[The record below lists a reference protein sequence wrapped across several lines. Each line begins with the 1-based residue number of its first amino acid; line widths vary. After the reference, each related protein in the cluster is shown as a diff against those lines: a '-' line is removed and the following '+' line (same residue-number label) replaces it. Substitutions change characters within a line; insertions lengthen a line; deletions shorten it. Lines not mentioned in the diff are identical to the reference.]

1 MMADFRKGTRQ
12 NSAGGTTGLPPRYWA
27 MKKASEYR
35 QYATECRTLA
45 TSATSDDQ
53 RRMLLRMAETW
64 DNLGNLREARMAQ
77 KRRLK
82 ELDDAVAAQ
91 H

>member
-1 MMADFRKGTRQ
+1 
-12 NSAGGTTGLPPRYWA
+12 

-35 QYATECRTLA
+35 QYAAECRNLA
-45 TSATSDDQ
+45 TSTTNEDH

-64 DNLGNLREARMAQ
+64 DNLGSLREARMSQ
-77 KRRLK
+77 KQRLK
-82 ELDDAVAAQ
+82 ELDDALAAQ